1 MQALPL
7 RQAMRSG
14 QRVYGTLVSAPA
26 TLWVGMTEG
35 AALDFVFI
43 DTEHIPNDR
52 QTLSWMC
59 HAYRA
64 IDLPPIVRVPEPDA
78 YEACKVLDGGAAGII
93 FPYTETIEQVR
104 QLVGACRYR
113 PLKGARLQAA
123 LDDPQSLEPELR
135 TYLEERNAG
144 SIAVANI
151 ESVPAIENL
160 DELLAIE
167 GLDAVLIGPHDLS
180 CSLGIPEQYDDPR
193 FDQAVRTIFSKAR
206 AAGKGAGI
214 HYFQEGLEAEVEW
227 VKAGGNFI
235 VHAGDVHFYRQTL
248 QREIDSLR
256 KSLGDERASDGDGVI
271 I

>member
-1 MQALPL
+1 LL
-7 RQAMRSG
+7 
-14 QRVYGTLVSAPA
+14 
-26 TLWVGMTEG
+26 
-35 AALDFVFI
+35 
-43 DTEHIPNDR
+43 
-52 QTLSWMC
+52 
-59 HAYRA
+59 
-64 IDLPPIVRVPEPDA
+64 
-78 YEACKVLDGGAAGII
+78 
-93 FPYTETIEQVR
+93 
-104 QLVGACRYR
+104 
-113 PLKGARLQAA
+113 
-123 LDDPQSLEPELR
+123 

-180 CSLGIPEQYDDPR
+180 CSLGIPEQYADPR

-214 HYFQEGLEAEVEW
+214 HYFQEGIEAEVEW

-248 QREIDSLR
+248 QREIGALR
-256 KSLGDERASDGDGVI
+256 KTLGDERTSGGDSVI